1 MQPYIP
7 RSSKWSIK
15 RPECTLRAV
24 YWISISNQINQGIL
38 CLFIQ
43 QRKPAGARLILIRGF
58 PTHLSFICMK
68 STSCSRHLIKL
79 FSRIHRL
86 RGKRMKLSN
95 MYRIQVPS
103 RCEKWPLSTS
113 AVNLSG
119 RASSPETVDYACRR
133 SIYHWKPAG
142 VEEALLTDYAAAD
155 KLFQPDQR
163 PEEIRI
169 SLHQFILR
177 QCTSIQPYLASKLK
191 WFSPTIQ

>member
-1 MQPYIP
+1 MINQKARMHAESGLLNIH
-7 RSSKWSIK
+7 I
-15 RPECTLRAV
+15 E
-24 YWISISNQINQGIL
+24 SNQSRYFVFIYSTAEACRCEVDIDPRVSNSSFFHLYEKHIL
-38 CLFIQ
+38 FEALNKAFQ
-43 QRKPAGARLILIRGF
+43 QN
-58 PTHLSFICMK
+58 TV
-68 STSCSRHLIKL
+68 
-79 FSRIHRL
+79 HRL